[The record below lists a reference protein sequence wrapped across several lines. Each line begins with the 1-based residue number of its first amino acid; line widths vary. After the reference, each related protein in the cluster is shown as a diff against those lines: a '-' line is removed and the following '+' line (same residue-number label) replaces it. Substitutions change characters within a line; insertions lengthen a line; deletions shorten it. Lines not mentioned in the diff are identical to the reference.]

1 MKNLKWLNANK
12 FTKNIT
18 RLELVILNYQKKPTK
33 FPIKIK
39 LSRERLYSSKSVKF
53 LGIKIYEYL
62 NWKDHIHD
70 TLTKLN
76 RANTL
81 NMLIFIL

>member
-1 MKNLKWLNANK
+1 MLINSQK
-12 FTKNIT
+12 
-18 RLELVILNYQKKPTK
+18 ILQDLSQLFSIIKKKPTK

-70 TLTKLN
+70 TATKLN